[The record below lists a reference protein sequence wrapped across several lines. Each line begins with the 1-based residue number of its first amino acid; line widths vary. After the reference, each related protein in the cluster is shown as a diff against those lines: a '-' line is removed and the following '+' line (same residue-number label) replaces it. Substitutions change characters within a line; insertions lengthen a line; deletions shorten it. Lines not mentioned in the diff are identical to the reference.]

1 MSEAAERDKDVLI
14 PFNREQSAWVQ
25 ECAAANGRSF
35 RREVQQIV
43 EAARQAGKEG
53 EQ

>member
-1 MSEAAERDKDVLI
+1 MSEAAKRDKDVLI
-14 PFNREQSAWVQ
+14 PFNREQTVWVQ
-25 ECAAANGRSF
+25 ERAAANGRSF

-43 EAARQAGKEG
+43 EAARQTGKER